1 MSSGIYRMDSTFA
14 LKITPAMKSALQEI
28 ANRYSI
34 SISDVIRQSMLYGL
48 PNLYPEWPVI
58 YEENMSKGGLKK

>member
-1 MSSGIYRMDSTFA
+1 MSNSLYRMDVTFA
-14 LKITPAMKSALQEI
+14 LKMTPAMKNALQEI
-28 ANRYSI
+28 ADRYSI
-34 SISDVIRQSMLYGL
+34 SASDVIRQSMLNGL

>member
-1 MSSGIYRMDSTFA
+1 M
-14 LKITPAMKSALQEI
+14 TPAMKNALQEI
-28 ANRYSI
+28 ADRYSI
-34 SISDVIRQSMLYGL
+34 SASDVIRQSMLNGL

>member
-1 MSSGIYRMDSTFA
+1 MSDGIYKMNVTFA
-14 LKITPAMKSALQEI
+14 IKMTPAMKNALQEV

-34 SISDVIRQSMLYGL
+34 SVSDVIRQSMLNGL